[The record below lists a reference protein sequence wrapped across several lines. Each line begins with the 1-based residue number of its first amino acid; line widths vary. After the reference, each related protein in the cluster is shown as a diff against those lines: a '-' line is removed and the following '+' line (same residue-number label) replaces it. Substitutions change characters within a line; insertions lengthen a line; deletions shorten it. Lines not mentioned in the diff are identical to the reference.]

1 MAALKGFGIDLS
13 GNPGFRKVFFS
24 ARCQCGTVA
33 LLSVE
38 VAEEKTI
45 EQVEQVLPSLVERLT
60 GQAQSFYSMPCEA
73 HERMRM
79 GPALRR

>member
-1 MAALKGFGIDLS
+1 MAPLKGFGIDLS

-24 ARCQCGTVA
+24 ARCQCGTAA

-79 GPALRR
+79 GPSLRR